1 MTRDHQLQFVL
12 RLSSPA
18 PRVVGWAFVALL
30 LPALACNTFF
40 PPRPPVAWNTV
51 ADNVVIQ
58 AYSGGGMLYDP
69 NPMPFAQ
76 LRGDGRFIWVV
87 GGDNGRQV
95 KVASLTTDQ
104 VRQLLQTIVDA
115 GFFGWKDTYSPGI
128 VYDAPSTCLT
138 VSLTSA
144 SKSVC
149 ETLSGAPAKFHDLL
163 SLLGSGAGAAGAD
176 FVPQRGYLKVTPVGA
191 SQAAGGPTVVAW
203 PSQQLGLK
211 LADVGQGQ
219 WITGDA
225 LRLAWSAVNANPLN
239 PILQDGDTYYQAQLL
254 VAGVTGIEPPN

>member
-1 MTRDHQLQFVL
+1 MNNRQCL
-12 RLSSPA
+12 RFNLHISS
-18 PRVVGWAFVALL
+18 FILL
-30 LPALACNTFF
+30 ILPALACNTFF
-40 PPRPPVAWNTV
+40 PPRPLVAWNAV

-58 AYSGGGMLYDP
+58 ANSGGGMLYDP

-87 GGDNGRQV
+87 GADNGRRV
-95 KVASLTTDQ
+95 KLANLTTDQ
-104 VRQLLQTIVDA
+104 VRQQLQTIVDA
-115 GFFGWKDTYSPGI
+115 GFFGWKDSYSPGI

-138 VSLTSA
+138 VSLSSG

-149 ETLSGAPAKFHDLL
+149 ETVSGAPAKFHDLL
-163 SLLGSGAGAAGAD
+163 RQLASGAGAASAD
-176 FVPQRGYLKVTPVGA
+176 FVPERGYLKVTPVGA
-191 SQAAGGPTVVAW
+191 GQGAGGGPAVAW

-211 LADVGQGQ
+211 LAEVGAGQ

-239 PILQDGDTYYQAQLL
+239 PILQDGNTAYQAQLL
-254 VAGVTGIEPPN
+254 VSGVTGIEPPN